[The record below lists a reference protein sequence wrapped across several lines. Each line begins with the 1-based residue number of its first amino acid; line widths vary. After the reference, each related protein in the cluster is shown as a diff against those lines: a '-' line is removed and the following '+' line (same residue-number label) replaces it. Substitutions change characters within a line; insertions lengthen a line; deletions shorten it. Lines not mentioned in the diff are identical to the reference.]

1 MEHARLLE
9 KENRVFCVRCIAG
22 AAFLVLGEM
31 GPGLDPGVRQ
41 HEEAHQPP
49 PESEYIPFAVVERYT
64 GLLWGMYLNRVAL
77 VLIIKKISA
86 PARGQRFLL
95 CFISKILLHRS
106 EERRVGKERGYS
118 S

>member
-41 HEEAHQPP
+41 REEAHQPP
-49 PESEYIPFAVVERYT
+49 PESEDIPIAVVERYT

-77 VLIIKKISA
+77 VSIKPHIFSVGRA
-86 PARGQRFLL
+86 V
-95 CFISKILLHRS
+95 
-106 EERRVGKERGYS
+106 RRPGPRT
-118 S
+118 